1 VGVLDLRLGY
11 EKNRFPITKFGNDKN
26 VMKIEV
32 LTTGDELMSGL
43 TQDGNFQWA
52 GENLTSLGFDVAYHT
67 TVGDD
72 LLILKSAFNTA
83 KSRADAVIVTGGLG
97 PTPDDLTIEAASDF
111 FNVGL
116 ELNQASLDMMAERFR
131 KINREVSET
140 NMKQVYLPQGCK
152 VLLNKWGTAPGFSYE
167 IENTIFF
174 FLPGVP
180 KEFRAMMEEYIIP
193 ELKKRNPQMKKSCM
207 RLVKT
212 FGLPESEVAQKL
224 EGVERE
230 HVKLGYRA
238 HSREIHLRVST
249 FADSSSEAQLLMD
262 EFLIDIH
269 ALLGQYV
276 FTTEGKMLEEVVG
289 ELLKQNNM
297 TLATAESCT
306 GGLLSHRITN
316 IPGSTSYFLE
326 GVVSYSNE
334 AKVNILGVP
343 MELIEAHGAVSAPV
357 VEAMAKGVRH
367 LSGSDL
373 GIGISGVAGPGG
385 GTIEKPV
392 GTVYIGLDSKT
403 KGTLSRK
410 FQFHGTREEIKLVSV
425 LKALDMIRQSLL
437 NNV

>member
-1 VGVLDLRLGY
+1 
-11 EKNRFPITKFGNDKN
+11 
-26 VMKIEV
+26 MKIEV

-52 GENLTSLGFDVAYHT
+52 GEMLTALGFDVAYNT

-83 KSRADAVIVTGGLG
+83 KNRADAVIVTGGLG

-140 NMKQVYLPQGCK
+140 NMKQVYLPEGST

-238 HSREIHLRVST
+238 HFREIHLRVSSFGDT
-249 FADSSSEAQLLMD
+249 ELEAQNLMD
-262 EFLIDIH
+262 DFLEDIN
-269 ALLGQYV
+269 ARLGNYV

-289 ELLKQNNM
+289 ELLKQKNM

-316 IPGSTSYFLE
+316 IPGSSSYFLE

-334 AKVNILGVP
+334 AKVKILGVP
-343 MELIEAHGAVSAPV
+343 MELIEIHGAVSAPV

-367 LSGSDL
+367 ISGSDL

-385 GTIEKPV
+385 GTLEKPV

-410 FQFHGTREEIKLVSV
+410 FQFHGTREEIKLISV
-425 LKALDMIRQSLL
+425 LKTLDMIRQSLL
-437 NNV
+437 NNI